1 MGALFKA
8 LAKAEDPLGFPR
20 KGRLYPHAVAKP
32 FIQSLGLAL
41 TLCAKRRGDH
51 RGKTGSCRD
60 LWIETRFSAMVRP
73 LGLHRTVEASGST
86 RRLLGYGLDA
96 LAPCARM
103 GGQGGGKSEGRSGVL
118 KGKGGRFWGC
128 LPSPI
133 RYQG

>member
-60 LWIETRFSAMVRP
+60 LWIETRFSVVVRS
-73 LGLHRTVEASGST
+73 LGLYRIVPFPSGKHLAARSHWGLVVRVNPIRKVAPLTLVHDPIRSRVSLRMAGVEASGST
-86 RRLLGYGLDA
+86 RRY
-96 LAPCARM
+96 
-103 GGQGGGKSEGRSGVL
+103 
-118 KGKGGRFWGC
+118 
-128 LPSPI
+128 
-133 RYQG
+133 

>member
-60 LWIETRFSAMVRP
+60 LWIETRFSAMVRS

-86 RRLLGYGLDA
+86 RRLLGYGLDTQPLVLQCGA
-96 LAPCARM
+96 K
-103 GGQGGGKSEGRSGVL
+103 GVGRAKDVAVS
-118 KGKGGRFWGC
+118 
-128 LPSPI
+128 
-133 RYQG
+133 